1 MFNHDSKSEACGLR
15 NSAYFFLCQ
24 QQTSMG
30 IAMSKPY
37 YVFFLVLKKAHI
49 FASVPPKISIM

>member
-1 MFNHDSKSEACGLR
+1 MNNHDSKSEACGLR
-15 NSAYFFLCQ
+15 NSAFFLCQ

-30 IAMSKPY
+30 IAMSKLY

-49 FASVPPKISIM
+49 FALVPPKISIM